1 MNTLMISYDL
11 IAPGRGYEALR
22 NFIESPY
29 SKWAKPVESL
39 YLIKTNKTAE
49 AYRNELQSYLDTND
63 KVIVIDVTGKEAAW
77 KGLPDTVSNW
87 IKSNL

>member
-22 NFIESPY
+22 SFIESH

-39 YLIKTNKTAE
+39 YLIKTHKSAKDLKT
-49 AYRNELQSYLDTND
+49 ELLSYLDTND
-63 KVIVIDVTGKEAAW
+63 KVIVIDVTGDGASW
-77 KGLPDTVSNW
+77 KGLSDKVSDW
-87 IKSNL
+87 IHSNL

>member
-11 IAPGRGYEALR
+11 IAPGRGYETLR
-22 NFIESPY
+22 SFIESH

-39 YLIKTNKTAE
+39 YLVKTTKNAE
-49 AYRNELQSYLDTND
+49 TLRNDLLSYLDTND
-63 KVIVIDVTGKEAAW
+63 KVIVIDVTGKSSAW
-77 KGLPDTVSNW
+77 KGLPDKVSNW